1 MTSIASL
8 EISPNVA
15 EDSTTTIRLP
25 VVSRGVENKGVLSF
39 TLENTNVSI
48 ANALRRVLL
57 SDIEAVVFDT
67 DNDKINVYENTTR
80 FHNEILKQRLGCIPI
95 HIKDIDSIENL
106 IIELNI
112 NNESD
117 SIQYVTS
124 KDFTIKD
131 ITTDKYLTTEQTKS
145 IFPPNNIT
153 KEYVLFTR
161 LRPKI
166 SNDILGE
173 TISLKVK
180 LKTATAKQDGM
191 YNVVSTCAFGNTED
205 KVEQHNQWQ
214 SISEDLESKGLNGD
228 RIEYER
234 KNWYTLQAKRHFIQD
249 SFDFKVESVGVY
261 TNVELINMGCDNI
274 IKRLDKIKEKCDK
287 EQLKLNKKSTA
298 MENAVDVIL
307 QGEDYTIGKVIEF
320 VLHEQYY
327 KKDQALSYV
336 GFIKKHPHDDYSII
350 RMAFSSEGDTSLT
363 DVNVYSMVKF
373 SCDVGIK
380 LFANIKEYF

>member
-1 MTSIASL
+1 MTSIASP

-25 VVSRGVENKGVLSF
+25 VVNHGVENKGVLSF

-261 TNVELINMGCDNI
+261 ANVELINMGCDNI

-287 EQLKLNKKSTA
+287 EQLKLNKKATA

>member
-261 TNVELINMGCDNI
+261 ENVELINMGCDNI

-287 EQLKLNKKSTA
+287 EQLKLNKKATA

>member
-1 MTSIASL
+1 MTSMASSKNSFDDKDL
-8 EISPNVA
+8 
-15 EDSTTTIRLP
+15 TTIKLP
-25 VVSRGVENKGVLSF
+25 VVKHGIENKGVLTF

-57 SDIEAVVFDT
+57 SDINSIVFDT
-67 DNDKINVYENTTR
+67 NNDKINIYENTTR
-80 FHNEILKQRLGCIPI
+80 FHNEILKQRLGCIPV
-95 HIKDIDSIENL
+95 HIKDNASIENL
-106 IIELNI
+106 IIELNGS
-112 NNESD
+112 NESD

-124 KDFTIKD
+124 KDFMIKD
-131 ITTDKYLTTEQTKS
+131 IVTDKYLTEEQTKS
-145 IFPPNNIT
+145 IFPPNEIT

-173 TISLKVK
+173 KISLKVK
-180 LKTATAKQDGM
+180 LKTSTAKKDGM

-214 SISEDLESKGLNGD
+214 SISEDLESKELNGD

-234 KNWYTLQAKRHFIQD
+234 KNWYTLQAKRYYIKD

-287 EQLKLNKKSTA
+287 EQLNLNKKSTA

-307 QGEDYTIGKVIEF
+307 EGEDYTIGKVIEF
-320 VLHEQYY
+320 ILHEQYY
-327 KKDQALSYV
+327 KKDRELSYV
-336 GFIKKHPHDDYSII
+336 GFIKKHPHDDYSIV
-350 RMAFSSEGDTSLT
+350 RMAFSGEGNSTLT
-363 DVNVYSMVKF
+363 DVNVYRMVNF
-373 SCDVGIK
+373 ACDVGIK

>member
-1 MTSIASL
+1 MTSIASP

-25 VVSRGVENKGVLSF
+25 VVRHGVENKGVLSF

-67 DNDKINVYENTTR
+67 DNDKINVFENTTR

-261 TNVELINMGCDNI
+261 ANVELINMGCDNI

-287 EQLKLNKKSTA
+287 EQLKLNKKATA

>member
-1 MTSIASL
+1 
-8 EISPNVA
+8 
-15 EDSTTTIRLP
+15 
-25 VVSRGVENKGVLSF
+25 
-39 TLENTNVSI
+39 
-48 ANALRRVLL
+48 
-57 SDIEAVVFDT
+57 
-67 DNDKINVYENTTR
+67 
-80 FHNEILKQRLGCIPI
+80 
-95 HIKDIDSIENL
+95 
-106 IIELNI
+106 
-112 NNESD
+112 
-117 SIQYVTS
+117 
-124 KDFTIKD
+124 
-131 ITTDKYLTTEQTKS
+131 
-145 IFPPNNIT
+145 
-153 KEYVLFTR
+153 
-161 LRPKI
+161 
-166 SNDILGE
+166 
-173 TISLKVK
+173 
-180 LKTATAKQDGM
+180 M

-214 SISEDLESKGLNGD
+214 GISEDLESKGLNGD

>member
-1 MTSIASL
+1 MTSMASSKNSL
-8 EISPNVA
+8 
-15 EDSTTTIRLP
+15 DDKDLTTIKLP
-25 VVSRGVENKGVLSF
+25 VVKHGIENKGVLTF

-57 SDIEAVVFDT
+57 SDINSIVFDT
-67 DNDKINVYENTTR
+67 NNDKINIYENTTR
-80 FHNEILKQRLGCIPI
+80 FHNEILKQRLGCIPV
-95 HIKDIDSIENL
+95 HIKDNAGIENL
-106 IIELNI
+106 IIELNGS
-112 NNESD
+112 NESD

-124 KDFTIKD
+124 KDFMIKD
-131 ITTDKYLTTEQTKS
+131 IVTDKYLTEEQTKS
-145 IFPPNNIT
+145 IFPPNKIT

-173 TISLKVK
+173 KISLKVK
-180 LKTATAKQDGM
+180 LKTSTAKKDGM

-214 SISEDLESKGLNGD
+214 SISEDLESKELNGD

-234 KNWYTLQAKRHFIQD
+234 KNWYTLQAKRYYIKD

-287 EQLKLNKKSTA
+287 EQLNLNKKSTA

-307 QGEDYTIGKVIEF
+307 EGEDYTIGKVIEF
-320 VLHEQYY
+320 ILHEQYY
-327 KKDQALSYV
+327 KKDRELSYV
-336 GFIKKHPHDDYSII
+336 GFIKKHPHDDYSIV
-350 RMAFSSEGDTSLT
+350 RMAFSGEGNSTLT
-363 DVNVYSMVKF
+363 DVNVYRMVNF
-373 SCDVGIK
+373 ACDVGIK

>member
-1 MTSIASL
+1 MASIASP
-8 EISPNVA
+8 EISPTIK
-15 EDSTTTIRLP
+15 DSTTTIKLP
-25 VVSRGVENKGVLSF
+25 VVKHGIENKGVLTF
-39 TLENTNVSI
+39 TLENTNVSV

-57 SDIEAVVFDT
+57 ADIKSIVFDT
-67 DNDKINVYENTTR
+67 DSDNINIYENTTR

-95 HIKDIDSIENL
+95 HIKDNEGIEN
-106 IIELNI
+106 ITIELNV

-124 KDFTIKD
+124 KDFMIKD
-131 ITTDKYLTTEQTKS
+131 VASDKYLTTEQTKL
-145 IFPPNNIT
+145 IFPPNPIT
-153 KEYVLFTR
+153 KQYVLFTR

-214 SISEDLESKGLNGD
+214 NISEDLESKGLHSD

-249 SFDFKVESVGVY
+249 SFDFKIETVGVY
-261 TNVELINMGCDNI
+261 KNVELINMGCANI
-274 IKRLDKIKEKCDK
+274 IRRLDKIKEKCDK

-327 KKDQALSYV
+327 KNDKELSYV

-350 RMAFSSEGDTSLT
+350 RMAFSGEGDTTLT
-363 DVNVYSMVKF
+363 DANVYSMVKF
-373 SCDVGIK
+373 ACDVCIK

>member
-1 MTSIASL
+1 MTSMASSKNSL
-8 EISPNVA
+8 
-15 EDSTTTIRLP
+15 DDKDLTTIKLP
-25 VVSRGVENKGVLSF
+25 VVKHGIENKGVLTF

-57 SDIEAVVFDT
+57 SDINSIVFDT
-67 DNDKINVYENTTR
+67 NNDKINIYENTTR
-80 FHNEILKQRLGCIPI
+80 FHNEILKQRLGCIPV
-95 HIKDIDSIENL
+95 HIKDNGGIENL
-106 IIELNI
+106 IIELNGS
-112 NNESD
+112 NESD

-124 KDFTIKD
+124 KDFMIKD
-131 ITTDKYLTTEQTKS
+131 IVTDKYLTEEQTKS
-145 IFPPNNIT
+145 IFPPNKIT

-173 TISLKVK
+173 KISLKVK
-180 LKTATAKQDGM
+180 LKTSTAKKDGM

-214 SISEDLESKGLNGD
+214 SISEDLESKELNGD

-234 KNWYTLQAKRHFIQD
+234 KNWYTLQAKRYYIKD

-287 EQLKLNKKSTA
+287 EQLNLNKKSTA

-307 QGEDYTIGKVIEF
+307 EGEDYTIGKVIEF
-320 VLHEQYY
+320 ILHEQYY
-327 KKDQALSYV
+327 KKDRELSYV
-336 GFIKKHPHDDYSII
+336 GFIKKHPHDDYSIV
-350 RMAFSSEGDTSLT
+350 RMAFSGEGNSTLT
-363 DVNVYSMVKF
+363 DVNVYRMVNF
-373 SCDVGIK
+373 ACDVGIK

>member
-1 MTSIASL
+1 MTSIASP

-15 EDSTTTIRLP
+15 SSETTIRLP
-25 VVSRGVENKGVLSF
+25 VVKHGIENKSVLSF

-57 SDIEAVVFDT
+57 SDIESVVFDT
-67 DNDKINVYENTTR
+67 DNDKINIYKNTTR

-95 HIKDIDSIENL
+95 HIKDIDGIENL
-106 IIELNI
+106 IFELNV

-131 ITTDKYLTTEQTKS
+131 IATDKYLTTEQTKL
-145 IFPPNNIT
+145 ILPPNNIT

-191 YNVVSTCAFGNTED
+191 YNVVSTCAYGNTED

-214 SISEDLESKGLNGD
+214 SISDDLESKGLNGD

>member
-1 MTSIASL
+1 MTSIASP

-15 EDSTTTIRLP
+15 EDSTTTIKLP
-25 VVSRGVENKGVLSF
+25 VVNHGIENKGVLSF

-57 SDIEAVVFDT
+57 SDIESVVFDT
-67 DNDKINVYENTTR
+67 DNDKINIHENTTR
-80 FHNEILKQRLGCIPI
+80 FHNEILKQRLGCVPI
-95 HIKDIDSIENL
+95 HIKDIAGIENL
-106 IIELNI
+106 IFELNVI
-112 NNESD
+112 NESD
-117 SIQYVTS
+117 SIQYVTT

-131 ITTDKYLTTEQTKS
+131 IATDKYLTTEQTKL
-145 IFPPNNIT
+145 ILPPNNLT

>member
-1 MTSIASL
+1 MTSIASP

-15 EDSTTTIRLP
+15 EDSTTTIKLP
-25 VVSRGVENKGVLSF
+25 VVNHSIENKGVLSF

-214 SISEDLESKGLNGD
+214 SISDDLESKGLNGD

-261 TNVELINMGCDNI
+261 ENVELINMGCDNI

>member
-1 MTSIASL
+1 MTSIASP

-25 VVSRGVENKGVLSF
+25 VVSHGVENKGVLSF

-57 SDIEAVVFDT
+57 SDIEVVVFDT

-180 LKTATAKQDGM
+180 LKTSTAKQDGM

-261 TNVELINMGCDNI
+261 ANVELINMGCDNI

-287 EQLKLNKKSTA
+287 EQLKLNKKATA